1 MSFLSKYPRTT
12 LLATA
17 AIIGLA
23 ITIVVIAVTSILN
36 SDSDRA
42 VDQGTRVGKSN
53 VVETTLSDGTRCA
66 VLLTKAFGDPIAI
79 SCGWPS

>member
-12 LLATA
+12 MLLGG

-23 ITIVVIAVTSILN
+23 ITIVVTIVFSVFNRPA
-36 SDSDRA
+36 DPA

-66 VLLTKAFGDPIAI
+66 VLLTGLDDPVAI